1 MGLFGEEDCVHTLGG
16 WRSWPAA
23 DHRFNGSVSQ
33 HKWRVVQKS
42 NRTADALFMIFAV
55 LTDVNMQFLYGNAPC
70 GSRVKPLI
78 RFLFH
83 VTKSSSMIPWWNS
96 VIHPRVTS
104 PSHLL
109 PLSPAGLLVTR
120 PYHGHIAAGYF
131 LLRRTLLRPVFSE
144 RIRVDGRSGAR
155 SCMCRQQTRGSLKWR
170 LLFKPR

>member
-1 MGLFGEEDCVHTLGG
+1 MQQRQLLLFQVPSFIH
-16 WRSWPAA
+16 RYFPA
-23 DHRFNGSVSQ
+23 Q
-33 HKWRVVQKS
+33 HLQH
-42 NRTADALFMIFAV
+42 
-55 LTDVNMQFLYGNAPC
+55 APC
-70 GSRVKPLI
+70 ELLDLQPTRHHQLVETPSDFSSEPVQCSSRGHLSPSLLAHTQFCLS
-78 RFLFH
+78 FL
-83 VTKSSSMIPWWNS
+83 
-96 VIHPRVTS
+96 RVTS